1 MLWNG
6 TDSDW
11 LVSAPNTRT
20 LFNDAT
26 LKWLHLLGESTQTVK
41 RHFFFFLLRFIANVC
56 PIGAATPFFYRQ
68 VVVRRALKGTR

>member
-1 MLWNG
+1 MRDVLWNG

-26 LKWLHLLGESTQTVK
+26 LKWLHLLGESTETVK
-41 RHFFFFLLRFIANVC
+41 RHFFFPAAFHCERLSYWRSHGFFLSPGSC
-56 PIGAATPFFYRQ
+56 
-68 VVVRRALKGTR
+68 KTRS